1 MMTNNSV
8 SIFGVF
14 FFILGLSYLKRVLR
28 QDKSLFNKRHL
39 FYAFMFGGFGSA
51 PHLLIVFDIVDK
63 STLMIALIEIIYVIT
78 FIPVSMYL
86 IFRKYYYE
94 NKS

>member
-8 SIFGVF
+8 YIFGAF
-14 FFILGLSYLKRVLR
+14 FFILGLSYLRRVLK

-39 FYAFMFGGFGSA
+39 FYAFMFGSLGSV
-51 PHLLIVFDIVDK
+51 PHLLIAFDIVDK
-63 STLMIALIEIIYVIT
+63 STLIIALIEIIYVIT
-78 FIPVSMYL
+78 FIPVSMYM
-86 IFRKYYYE
+86 IFRKYYNE